1 MLSRPSFDD
10 RTLAESFY
18 QALLDRF
25 CDSFDG
31 STRTLLD
38 NCTFGIAPSQTG
50 VKTFFILAPSLDV
63 AKQLAESI
71 GSIITQVTN
80 LMPGVAQTAICVV
93 PPETQAQGSTA
104 SEDLGQFPPKFMMG
118 KIFSHP
124 SEVGSAS

>member
-1 MLSRPSFDD
+1 MRSTPSFDD

-18 QALLDRF
+18 QALLHRF

-31 STRTLLD
+31 STRSLLD

-71 GSIITQVTN
+71 GSIIIQVTK

-93 PPETQAQGSTA
+93 PPETQAEDTA
-104 SEDLGQFPPKFMMG
+104 DPQNLGQFPPKFMMG
-118 KIFSHP
+118 KIFAHP
-124 SEVGSAS
+124 SEVGTAS

>member
-18 QALLDRF
+18 QALLHRF

-31 STRTLLD
+31 STRSLLD

-80 LMPGVAQTAICVV
+80 LMPGVVQTAICVV
-93 PPETQAQGSTA
+93 PPEIAEDSTNP
-104 SEDLGQFPPKFMMG
+104 EDLGQFPPKFMMG